1 MNKNVN
7 KNIKLMYFLNL
18 FSEMKFFGVIAILY
32 YIEITNSMMLGMSIY
47 SIATIVSSLAEF
59 PTGIISDRIG
69 RKLTIVAGSI
79 SSLIYVLILLF
90 ATNYTCLVIAA
101 IFNGLEIAF
110 FSGNNQAYIYENL
123 KRNNLEKEYEIYAGK
138 INSMIYLAGAVAS
151 FIGSVIVHF
160 TSYKVVIALSIIP
173 KIIEVIIACKLEN
186 VQNFNNTEKIVNQ
199 VKETSKKV
207 IKNKNLK
214 KQIIADSINDGI
226 GEACYQFRSTF
237 YSMVWP
243 KWALGIPGILSNVGA
258 FISNWFARKNHKK
271 NRYV

>member
-1 MNKNVN
+1 MNKNIN
-7 KNIKLMYFLNL
+7 KNTKLMYFLNL
-18 FSEMKFFGVIAILY
+18 FSEMKFFGVIAIIY
-32 YIEITNSMMLGMSIY
+32 YTEVTNSMMLGMSVY

-69 RKLTIVAGSI
+69 RKMTIVAGSI
-79 SSLIYVLILLF
+79 SSLICVLILRF

-138 INSMIYLAGAVAS
+138 INSMIYLAGAVAA
-151 FIGSVIVHF
+151 FIGSVILHF
-160 TSYKVVIALSIIP
+160 TSYKLVITLSIIP
-173 KIIEVIIACKLEN
+173 KIIEVIIACRLED
-186 VQNFNNTEKIVNQ
+186 VENFNNTEKIINQ
-199 VKETSKKV
+199 VKEALKKV

-271 NRYV
+271 DRYV